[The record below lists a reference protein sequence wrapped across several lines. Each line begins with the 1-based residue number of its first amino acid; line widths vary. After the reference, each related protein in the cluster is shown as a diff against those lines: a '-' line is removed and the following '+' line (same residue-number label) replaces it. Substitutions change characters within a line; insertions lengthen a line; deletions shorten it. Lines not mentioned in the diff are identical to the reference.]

1 MKAICG
7 SVSTQAIKF
16 KISLILFSLF
26 LSKVTCNHISEAV
39 FESWNTQIHV
49 VGTDIESGGSD
60 DENSDGD
67 TANDDEVI
75 DLSSSMM
82 DLGIDGSGISQ

>member
-7 SVSTQAIKF
+7 LVSTQAIKF

-26 LSKVTCNHISEAV
+26 LLKVTRNHISEAV
-39 FESWNTQIHV
+39 FESENTQIHV
-49 VGTDIESGGSD
+49 VRTDIESGGSD

-67 TANDDEVI
+67 MANDDKVI

-82 DLGIDGSGISQ
+82 DLGINDSGISQ